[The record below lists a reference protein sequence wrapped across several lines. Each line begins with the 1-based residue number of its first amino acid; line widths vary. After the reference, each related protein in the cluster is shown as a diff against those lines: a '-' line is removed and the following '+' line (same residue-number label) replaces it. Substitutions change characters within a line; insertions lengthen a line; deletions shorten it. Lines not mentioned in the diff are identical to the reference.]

1 MYFEQILP
9 SPDLQNKV
17 VCYWVVKDEDPAPRQ
32 QKIIPDGCP
41 EIIFHFGDP
50 YRINLGGEWVKQA
63 RSLLAGQLTKH
74 FFLENTGVSDMLGI
88 KFQPAAVAALFGIGM
103 APLTDRVVHLEEVL
117 PAWAPVVKEVE
128 RSDNAA
134 QRIVAIE
141 QFLRA
146 NYRSEKK
153 DLPVESV
160 IQHIIT
166 SRGMLQMSEV
176 AAALGVSTR
185 HLEQLFT
192 RYVGLTPKFFA
203 RIVRFNYVFELLKNQ
218 QPDWLNLV
226 VQAGYYDQSHFIRN
240 FKAFTG
246 EDPTRYGFEEK
257 SLANFFLK
265 R

>member
-1 MYFEQILP
+1 MYFEHILP
-9 SPDLQNKV
+9 SPDLRNKV
-17 VCYWVVKDEDPAPRQ
+17 VCYWVVKDEDPTPRQ

-50 YRINLGGEWVKQA
+50 YRINLDGEWVKQA
-63 RSLLAGQLTKH
+63 RSLLAGQLAKH

-88 KFQPAAVAALFGIGM
+88 KFRPAAVAALFGIAM
-103 APLTDRVVHLEEVL
+103 APLTNRVVYLEEVL
-117 PAWAPVVKEVE
+117 PAWAPVVKQVE
-128 RSDNAA
+128 RSDNAT

-146 NYRSEKK
+146 NYRETKS
-153 DLPVESV
+153 LRVESA

-166 SRGMLQMSEV
+166 TRGMLQMSEV

-203 RIVRFNYVFELLKNQ
+203 RIVSSIMCSN
-218 QPDWLNLV
+218 
-226 VQAGYYDQSHFIRN
+226 S
-240 FKAFTG
+240 
-246 EDPTRYGFEEK
+246 
-257 SLANFFLK
+257 
-265 R
+265 

>member
-1 MYFEQILP
+1 MHFEHILP

-17 VCYWVVKDEDPAPRQ
+17 VCYWVVKDEDPTPRQ

-41 EIIFHFGDP
+41 EIIFHLGDA
-50 YRINLGGEWVKQA
+50 YRINLGGEWVKQS

-74 FFLENTGVSDMLGI
+74 FLLENTGVSDMLGI
-88 KFQPAAVAALFGIGM
+88 KFRPAGVAALFGIAM
-103 APLTDRVVHLEEVL
+103 APLTDRVVHLEEAL
-117 PAWAPVVKEVE
+117 PAWKSVVKELE
-128 RSDNAA
+128 RSHNTA
-134 QRIVAIE
+134 QRTVAIE

-146 NYRSEKK
+146 HYLSEKK
-153 DLPVESV
+153 DLPVENA
-160 IQHIIT
+160 IQQIIT
-166 SRGMLQMSEV
+166 SHGMLQMSEL

-192 RYVGLTPKFFA
+192 HYVGLTPKFFA

-246 EDPTRYGFEEK
+246 EDPTRYGFGEK